1 MQVDRHGRGV
11 WGLGGVMHV
20 SRCFFLLSLSRRFWN
35 QEYEARR
42 PEHDGG
48 WRLVGHGK
56 NHRLSGV
63 LLRRLTVRRDRRVR

>member
-1 MQVDRHGRGV
+1 
-11 WGLGGVMHV
+11 MHV

-42 PEHDGG
+42 PEHNGG
-48 WRLVGHGK
+48 GGGLVGHGK